1 MSGQKTKTSKT
12 SKGERKSVSPAI
24 CRAVR
29 RERTYLDKMLMK
41 QKAWQKGQNPWVT
54 IPNPNTNETNKRFI
68 KVRAN
73 QEWGD
78 PKAYVKVFASP
89 V

>member
-1 MSGQKTKTSKT
+1 MSGSKTKTSKT
-12 SKGERKSVSPAI
+12 SKGERKSISPAI

-29 RERTYLDKMLMK
+29 AERTYLQKIMFK

-54 IPNPNTNETNKRFI
+54 ISNPNTNETNKRFI

-78 PKAYVKVFASP
+78 PKAYVKIFAPP